1 MELEWYQSLSLPAL
15 LKQVGLSCRTLQI
28 YVPIRQFFYDLIH
41 PDYSAVTDVYVLMFL
56 ADTVDFIIIVF
67 GFWAFGVGWGKG
79 LPSFTD
85 FLLPPHQ
92 FPSWELLL
100 RLSPFFPPQK
110 HSAAADIT
118 SSLSEDQVPGPFLVM
133 VLIQF
138 GTMVVDRA
146 LYLRKTVLGK
156 VIFQVILV
164 FGIHFWMFFILPSVT
179 ER

>member
-1 MELEWYQSLSLPAL
+1 MLP
-15 LKQVGLSCRTLQI
+15 CER
-28 YVPIRQFFYDLIH
+28 H
-41 PDYSAVTDVYVLMFL
+41 PPEPAV
-56 ADTVDFIIIVF
+56 
-67 GFWAFGVGWGKG
+67 
-79 LPSFTD
+79 S
-85 FLLPPHQ
+85 PP
-92 FPSWELLL
+92 
-100 RLSPFFPPQK
+100 PPQK

-164 FGIHFWMFFILPSVT
+164 FGIHFWMFFILPGVT

>member
-1 MELEWYQSLSLPAL
+1 MTDFHLWELPLILSLF
-15 LKQVGLSCRTLQI
+15 C
-28 YVPIRQFFYDLIH
+28 
-41 PDYSAVTDVYVLMFL
+41 
-56 ADTVDFIIIVF
+56 
-67 GFWAFGVGWGKG
+67 
-79 LPSFTD
+79 
-85 FLLPPHQ
+85 
-92 FPSWELLL
+92 
-100 RLSPFFPPQK
+100 PPQK